1 MADQEQ
7 LREAYL
13 KRVLKTVSEAELKVK
28 SLTLELIAAQA
39 VLKAAKRELEDI
51 NRLS

>member
-1 MADQEQ
+1 MQDQKK

-13 KRVLKTVSEAELKVK
+13 QRVLKAVSEAELKVK
-28 SLTLELIAAQA
+28 SLSLELIAAQA

-51 NRLS
+51 NKLS